1 MWRYNHA
8 SPLSICF
15 FQRVQ
20 VQLVFLMFLSPVCL
34 CVPTKHTPN
43 CYSIL
48 FTVLNIRFI
57 CQYSKSASDTNRKL
71 VYVDPVYNEDIYI
84 CTYLYLCICI
94 YDMNTPLLRSYWDKH
109 PTFAYLKK
117 TTGVTGVSPGLPIVD
132 VAASASYVNF
142 TDQVKQNEGGK
153 WWQYCVAEP
162 WVKKLKRLVTKYMY
176 CRYYLFEVFFSHH
189 PVFWLI
195 FSWWCSKGGQKQTLQ
210 HVACWKSILSNRK
223 TCSN

>member
-1 MWRYNHA
+1 MLHHSQYV
-8 SPLSICF
+8 F
-15 FQRVQ
+15 FNV
-20 VQLVFLMFLSPVCL
+20 
-34 CVPTKHTPN
+34 
-43 CYSIL
+43 
-48 FTVLNIRFI
+48 
-57 CQYSKSASDTNRKL
+57 SKSNLCFWCFL
-71 VYVDPVYNEDIYI
+71 VLYVCVYRQNILQTVTLSSLLCWIYVSYANIQNQQVIQTENWFMLILCIMKIYIYI

-153 WWQYCVAEP
+153 WWQDCVAEP